1 VRDYARTRLAAFKVP
16 KQLVVV
22 EEIRRAPN
30 GKADY
35 PWAREVVEEAST

>member
-1 VRDYARTRLAAFKVP
+1 MIAHAKAKLAGYKVP

-22 EEIRRAPN
+22 DAVPRSPN

-35 PWAREVVEEAST
+35 RAARELVVG